1 MIARIPELSLSDTSE
16 RLKPSRLSISS
27 WLSTRSVP
35 PLPLLFGENFES
47 SEGAADHCAAVVSRP
62 GPAPPV
68 VGAAA
73 SAVAASGSSASPHS
87 AAMASCSIWSLDWLI
102 FLTSPSLNDDFLEQ
116 HGVDAGGRDRDVN
129 AARQFLLQPVEAG
142 RAVEI
147 ARTQFAKVGLERV
160 HDARHDRRDLLDH
173 LLLGQ
178 LEHDLDPQI
187 LRALGAR
194 VGEID
199 KYLRQIDEHRGLDQR
214 ILGLGVMRVGEK
226 EEI

>member
-1 MIARIPELSLSDTSE
+1 MIARMPELSLSDTSE

-35 PLPLLFGENFES
+35 PLPTFCENLDS
-47 SEGAADHCAAVVSRP
+47 SEGTADHCAAVVSTP

-87 AAMASCSIWSLDWLI
+87 AAMASCSIWSLDWLMCP
-102 FLTSPSLNDDFLEQ
+102 TSPSLNDNFLEQ
-116 HGVDAGGRDRDVN
+116 HSVDEGGCDRDVD
-129 AARQFLLQPVEAG
+129 AARQFLLQPVQAG

-147 ARTQFAKVGLERV
+147 ARTQFAKVGLKCV
-160 HDARHDRRDLLDH
+160 HDARHDRRDLVDH

-178 LEHDLDPQI
+178 FEHDLDPKI

-194 VGEID
+194 IGEID
-199 KYLRQIDEHRGLDQR
+199 EDFRQIDE
-214 ILGLGVMRVGEK
+214 
-226 EEI
+226 

>member
-1 MIARIPELSLSDTSE
+1 MIARMPELSLSETSD

-35 PLPLLFGENFES
+35 PLPVPAPCENLDS
-47 SEGAADHCAAVVSRP
+47 SPGAVDHRSTVASRP

-68 VGAAA
+68 VGAEA

-116 HGVDAGGRDRDVN
+116 HGVDAGGRDRDVD
-129 AARQFLLQPVEAG
+129 APRQLLLQPVQAG

-147 ARTQFAKVGLERV
+147 ARAQFAEIGLKRV

-173 LLLGQ
+173 LRLGQ
-178 LEHDLDPQI
+178 FEHDLDPQI

-194 VGEID
+194 VGEVD
-199 KYLRQIDEHRGLDQR
+199 
-214 ILGLGVMRVGEK
+214 
-226 EEI
+226 